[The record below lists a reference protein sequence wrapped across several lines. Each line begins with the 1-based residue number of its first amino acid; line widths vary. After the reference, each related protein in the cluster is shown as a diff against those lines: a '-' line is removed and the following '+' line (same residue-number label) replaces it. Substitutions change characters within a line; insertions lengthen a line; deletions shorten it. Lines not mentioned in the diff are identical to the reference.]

1 MQHSWSYFCSFGFV
15 LHTHLFPALDAH
27 PISAHLE
34 RKIAVAHIST
44 LSQVLSSAIPLF
56 MWMKCDF
63 NQHSSW
69 SLSSLLLSCVW
80 KIQWND
86 CCHGQFSSLIFPCF
100 LWVYVCACARSTHT
114 LQFVHRKHE
123 KIWLWSINVISHG
136 WLRKCVSPKPLQLLY
151 SQPVVKS
158 NLVPG
163 FWF

>member
-100 LWVYVCACARSTHT
+100 LWVYVCVCVCAQHPYTRVCTQKAWKKSDCVLSMWFHMAGSESVCPQS
-114 LQFVHRKHE
+114 LCSFCIHSL
-123 KIWLWSINVISHG
+123 WL
-136 WLRKCVSPKPLQLLY
+136 
-151 SQPVVKS
+151 
-158 NLVPG
+158 NLI
-163 FWF
+163 